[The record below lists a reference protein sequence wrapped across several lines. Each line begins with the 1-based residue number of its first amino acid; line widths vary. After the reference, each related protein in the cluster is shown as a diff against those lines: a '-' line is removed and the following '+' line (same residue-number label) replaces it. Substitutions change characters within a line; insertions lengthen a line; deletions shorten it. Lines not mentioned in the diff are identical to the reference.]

1 MLLQVHDELVFE
13 VAPGERAEVEELVR
27 LEMAAAY
34 PLKAP
39 LDVSVGSGPN
49 WDAAGH

>member
-1 MLLQVHDELVFE
+1 
-13 VAPGERAEVEELVR
+13 VR
-27 LEMAAAY
+27 REMAGAY

-39 LDVSVGSGPN
+39 LDVSVGVGSN

>member
-1 MLLQVHDELVFE
+1 MKLLMSSQLTARFDKL
-13 VAPGERAEVEELVR
+13 AG
-27 LEMAAAY
+27 AY

-39 LDVSVGSGPN
+39 LDVSVGVGPT